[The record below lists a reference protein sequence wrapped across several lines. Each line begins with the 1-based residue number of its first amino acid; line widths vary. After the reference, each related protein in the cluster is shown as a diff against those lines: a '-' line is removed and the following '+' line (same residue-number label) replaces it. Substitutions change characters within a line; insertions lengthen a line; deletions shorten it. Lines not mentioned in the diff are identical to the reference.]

1 MQFIHDDNR
10 HNLHPLTKF
19 FAVICLSF
27 TPFYRVSA
35 LYCWVVVATIAI
47 LFALQ
52 FNYRDAIKAVIY
64 FGFLSLLPSDMNF
77 RHIGLIHVLFSLIL
91 IIKAFYLPCLSAKLL
106 IKTTDVGSLLS
117 ALSQINIP
125 RTIRIPIAVIFRFF
139 PSFKQ
144 EYKNMH
150 LAMKV
155 KNITWRTPIKYITYM
170 WIPLLILSSN
180 IADDIAKV
188 AETKCI
194 YNPIKRTHYF
204 SIKFGLMDILYLL
217 SLLLLVT
224 KGCKLC

>member
-77 RHIGLIHVLFSLIL
+77 KHIERGGLWLSLIHI
-91 IIKAFYLPCLSAKLL
+91 
-106 IKTTDVGSLLS
+106 
-117 ALSQINIP
+117 
-125 RTIRIPIAVIFRFF
+125 
-139 PSFKQ
+139 
-144 EYKNMH
+144 
-150 LAMKV
+150 
-155 KNITWRTPIKYITYM
+155 
-170 WIPLLILSSN
+170 
-180 IADDIAKV
+180 
-188 AETKCI
+188 
-194 YNPIKRTHYF
+194 
-204 SIKFGLMDILYLL
+204 
-217 SLLLLVT
+217 
-224 KGCKLC
+224 

>member
-1 MQFIHDDNR
+1 
-10 HNLHPLTKF
+10 
-19 FAVICLSF
+19 
-27 TPFYRVSA
+27 
-35 LYCWVVVATIAI
+35 
-47 LFALQ
+47 
-52 FNYRDAIKAVIY
+52 
-64 FGFLSLLPSDMNF
+64 
-77 RHIGLIHVLFSLIL
+77 FSLIL

-144 EYKNMH
+144 EYQNMH

-155 KNITWRTPIKYITYM
+155 KNITWRTPI
-170 WIPLLILSSN
+170 
-180 IADDIAKV
+180 
-188 AETKCI
+188 KCI